1 LTDLIGSFGLVFI
14 ASAAVF
20 GPLSGSLAGR
30 RDRHPI
36 AWFAFGALLG
46 PIAVLLLLA
55 APPGRCWMCDTPILG
70 WVSICAACG
79 APLTNAAG
87 AGRFPGTQRWP
98 SPVTTTA
105 AKVTLRPSASSLGVP
120 AVPELTMLRSRDLEA
135 APAPRPSPEAVPSQ
149 PIVLPIGRPTRSR
162 RPELP
167 ERSPVAET
175 LRRSS
180 PESDAGGAQVLATAV
195 YFGGTAGLTVGARY
209 VIVRHDPVLRLLGPV
224 DLDPTRVALERPLAR
239 LAAVSI
245 GERLIITEG
254 GGGRVA
260 MALGLGALAGTSGP
274 QLELAL
280 TAREPSTED
289 RRPASG

>member
-1 LTDLIGSFGLVFI
+1 LTDLIGSFGLAFI

-36 AWFAFGALLG
+36 VWFVFGAFLG

-55 APPGRCWMCDTPILG
+55 APPGRCWMCDTPVVG
-70 WVSICAACG
+70 WVSICPACG
-79 APLTNAAG
+79 SPLTAAAG
-87 AGRFPGTQRWP
+87 AGRFRGTERWP

-105 AKVTLRPSASSLGVP
+105 ATVTAQRSASSLGVP
-120 AVPELTMLRSRDLEA
+120 ASPVLTMLKSRDVES
-135 APAPRPSPEAVPSQ
+135 APESRPSPEPLPPQ
-149 PIVLPIGRPTRSR
+149 PIVLPIGRPARSR
-162 RPELP
+162 RPELADRP
-167 ERSPVAET
+167 PVSGT
-175 LRRSS
+175 VRRSS
-180 PESDAGGAQVLATAV
+180 PERDAGAAEVLATAV
-195 YFGGTAGLTVGARY
+195 YFGGTAGLVVGARY

-224 DLDPTRVALERPLAR
+224 DLDPTRVALERPLGR
-239 LAAVSI
+239 LLAVSV

-254 GGGRVA
+254 DGGRVA
-260 MALGLGALAGTSGP
+260 MAVGLGALAGMTGP

-280 TAREPSTED
+280 AAPTED